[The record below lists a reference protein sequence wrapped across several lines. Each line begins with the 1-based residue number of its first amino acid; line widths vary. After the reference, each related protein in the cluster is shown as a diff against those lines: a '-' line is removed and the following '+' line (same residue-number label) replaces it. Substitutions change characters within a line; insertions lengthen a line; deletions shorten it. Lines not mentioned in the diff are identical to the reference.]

1 MEEEDKQKTYNWAE
15 EMELFCSEE
24 GDITTINEN
33 PEYPP
38 SVHPVLPNIKMD
50 PKTDLKQTQNW
61 MENRPLMDLLLL

>member
-1 MEEEDKQKTYNWAE
+1 
-15 EMELFCSEE
+15 MELFCSEE

-50 PKTDLKQTQNW
+50 PKTEKTDLKQTQN
-61 MENRPLMDLLLL
+61 